1 MNFYALLNFFPVMY
15 EDLFDPA
22 PAKVGIRGLA
32 AAFAT
37 TAGAVFCNAALT
49 WFKGRNKEIL
59 VFATVIMS
67 TFLCQSA
74 SI

>member
-15 EDLFDPA
+15 EDLFNPD
-22 PAKVGIRGLA
+22 PAKVGVRGLFA
-32 AAFAT
+32 ALTT
-37 TAGAVFCNAALT
+37 TAGATLCNAALT

-67 TFLCQSA
+67 KFCCRRPSR
-74 SI
+74 